1 MRIMESDIAANISRI
16 LETIR
21 EKASLS
27 GRKATDIRLMA
38 VTKTV
43 DVTRLRDA
51 VQAGIK
57 LIGENYVQE
66 TARKKV
72 SLEQQGTPLEWHMEG
87 RLQTNKAKYAVKLFD
102 MIHSVDSVELAW
114 ELDKRSKAVGRVTKV
129 LIEANTGGE
138 KTKSGVPLS
147 QAQDLIIAVA
157 ALENISIEGLMTIPP
172 WFPNPEKARPYFAA
186 LRELK
191 EKIEKADIP
200 RVHMRELSMGMTGDY
215 EVAVEEGATIVRI
228 GRGIFGERVAKK

>member
-1 MRIMESDIAANISRI
+1 MESDIAANISRI
-16 LETIR
+16 LEKIR

-43 DVTRLRDA
+43 EEARVRDA
-51 VQAGIK
+51 LQAGIK

-72 SLEQQGTPLEWHMEG
+72 LLEQQGTPLEWHMIG

-129 LIEANTGGE
+129 LIEVNAGGE
-138 KTKSGVPLS
+138 RTKSGVPLS
-147 QAQDLIIAVA
+147 QAQDLIIAAA

-172 WFPNPEKARPYFAA
+172 WFPDPEKARPYFAA

-200 RVHMRELSMGMTGDY
+200 RVHMRELSMGMTDDY
-215 EVAVEEGATIVRI
+215 EVAVEEGATIIRI

>member
-1 MRIMESDIAANISRI
+1 MESDIAANISRI
-16 LETIR
+16 LEKIR

-43 DVTRLRDA
+43 EEARVRDA
-51 VQAGIK
+51 LQAGIK

-72 SLEQQGTPLEWHMEG
+72 LLEQQGTPLEWHMIG

-102 MIHSVDSVELAW
+102 MIHSVDSVELAR
-114 ELDKRSKAVGRVTKV
+114 ELDKRSKAIGSVTKV

-138 KTKSGVPLS
+138 RTKSGVPLS
-147 QAQDLIIAVA
+147 QAQDLIIAAA

-172 WFPNPEKARPYFAA
+172 WFPDPEKARPYFAA

-200 RVHMRELSMGMTGDY
+200 RVHMRELSMGMTDDY
-215 EVAVEEGATIVRI
+215 EVAIEEGATIVRI

>member
-1 MRIMESDIAANISRI
+1 MESDIAANISRI
-16 LETIR
+16 LERIR
-21 EKASLS
+21 EKSSLS

-43 DVTRLRDA
+43 DEARVRDA
-51 VQAGIK
+51 LQAGIK

-72 SLEQQGTPLEWHMEG
+72 LLEQQGTPLEWHMIG

-129 LIEANTGGE
+129 LIEVNAGGE
-138 KTKSGVPLS
+138 RTKSGVPLS
-147 QAQDLIIAVA
+147 RAQDLIIAAA

-172 WFPNPEKARPYFAA
+172 WFPDPEKARPYFAA

-200 RVHMRELSMGMTGDY
+200 RVHMRELSMGMTDDY
-215 EVAVEEGATIVRI
+215 EVAIEEGATIVRI

>member
-1 MRIMESDIAANISRI
+1 MESDVAANISRI

-27 GRKATDIRLMA
+27 GRMATDIRLMA

-43 DVTRLRDA
+43 DDARLRDA

-72 SLEQQGTPLEWHMEG
+72 LLEQQGTPFEWHMIG

-102 MIHSVDSVELAW
+102 MIHSVDSVELAR
-114 ELDKRSKAVGRVTKV
+114 ELDKRSKAMGRVTKV
-129 LIEANTGGE
+129 LIEANSGE
-138 KTKSGVPLS
+138 ERTKSGVPLS

-172 WFPNPEKARPYFAA
+172 WFPDPEKARPYFAA

-200 RVHMRELSMGMTGDY
+200 RVHMRELSMGMTDDY

>member
-1 MRIMESDIAANISRI
+1 MESDIAANISRI
-16 LETIR
+16 LEKIR

-43 DVTRLRDA
+43 EEARVRDA
-51 VQAGIK
+51 LQAGIK

-72 SLEQQGTPLEWHMEG
+72 LLEQQGTPLEWHMIG

-129 LIEANTGGE
+129 LIEVNAGGE
-138 KTKSGVPLS
+138 RTKSGVPLS
-147 QAQDLIIAVA
+147 QAQDLIIAAA

-172 WFPNPEKARPYFAA
+172 WFPDPEKARPYFAA

-200 RVHMRELSMGMTGDY
+200 RVHMRELSMGMTDDY

>member
-1 MRIMESDIAANISRI
+1 MEPDIAANIYWI

-43 DVTRLRDA
+43 DDA
-51 VQAGIK
+51 RVREALQAGIK

-72 SLEQQGTPLEWHMEG
+72 SLEQQGTPLEWHMIG

-102 MIHSVDSVELAW
+102 MIHSVDSLELAR
-114 ELDKRSKAVGRVTKV
+114 ELDKRSKAIGSVTKV

-138 KTKSGVPLS
+138 RTKSGVPLFK
-147 QAQDLIIAVA
+147 AQDLIIAAA
-157 ALENISIEGLMTIPP
+157 ALENISVEGLMTIPP
-172 WFPNPEKARPYFAA
+172 WFPDPEKARPYFAA

-200 RVHMRELSMGMTGDY
+200 RVHMRELSMGMTDDY

>member
-1 MRIMESDIAANISRI
+1 MEPDIAANIYWI

-43 DVTRLRDA
+43 DEARVRDA
-51 VQAGIK
+51 LQAGIK

-72 SLEQQGTPLEWHMEG
+72 LLEQRGSPLEWHMVG

-102 MIHSVDSVELAW
+102 MIHSVDSLELAR
-114 ELDKRSKAVGRVTKV
+114 ELDKRSKAMECVTKV

-138 KTKSGVPLS
+138 RTKSGVPFS
-147 QAQDLIIAVA
+147 RAQELIIAAA

-172 WFPNPEKARPYFAA
+172 WFPDPEKARPYFAA

-200 RVHMRELSMGMTGDY
+200 RVHMRELSMGMTDDY
-215 EVAVEEGATIVRI
+215 EVAIEEGATIVRI

>member
-1 MRIMESDIAANISRI
+1 MESDIAANISRI

-43 DVTRLRDA
+43 EEARVRDA
-51 VQAGIK
+51 LQAGIK

-72 SLEQQGTPLEWHMEG
+72 LLEQQGTPLEWHMIG

-102 MIHSVDSVELAW
+102 MIHSVDSVELAR
-114 ELDKRSKAVGRVTKV
+114 ELDKRSKSMGRVTKV
-129 LIEANTGGE
+129 LIEANAGGE

-191 EKIEKADIP
+191 GKIEKADIP
-200 RVHMRELSMGMTGDY
+200 RVHMRELSMGMTDDY

>member
-1 MRIMESDIAANISRI
+1 MESDIAANISRI
-16 LETIR
+16 LEKIR

-38 VTKTV
+38 VTKPV
-43 DVTRLRDA
+43 EEARVRDA
-51 VQAGIK
+51 LQAGIK

-72 SLEQQGTPLEWHMEG
+72 LLEQQGTPLEWHMIG

-129 LIEANTGGE
+129 LIEVNAGGE
-138 KTKSGVPLS
+138 RTKSGVPLS
-147 QAQDLIIAVA
+147 QAQDLIIAAA

-172 WFPNPEKARPYFAA
+172 WFPDPEKARPYFAA

-200 RVHMRELSMGMTGDY
+200 RVHMRELSMGMTDDY
-215 EVAVEEGATIVRI
+215 EVAVEEGATIIRI

>member
-1 MRIMESDIAANISRI
+1 
-16 LETIR
+16 L
-21 EKASLS
+21 L
-27 GRKATDIRLMA
+27 
-38 VTKTV
+38 V
-43 DVTRLRDA
+43 
-51 VQAGIK
+51 
-57 LIGENYVQE
+57 
-66 TARKKV
+66 
-72 SLEQQGTPLEWHMEG
+72 QQGTPLEWHMVG

-102 MIHSVDSVELAW
+102 TIHSVDSVELAR
-114 ELDKRSKAVGRVTKV
+114 ELDKRSKAMGRVTKV

-138 KTKSGVPLS
+138 RTKSGVPLS

-172 WFPNPEKARPYFAA
+172 WFPDPEKARPYFAA
-186 LRELK
+186 LRQLK

-200 RVHMRELSMGMTGDY
+200 RVHMRELSMGMTDDY

>member
-1 MRIMESDIAANISRI
+1 MQKERLPGSQEYSGTSGTKELEGIPVVRIMESDVAANISRI
-16 LETIR
+16 LEKIR

-43 DVTRLRDA
+43 DDA
-51 VQAGIK
+51 RVREALQAGIK

-72 SLEQQGTPLEWHMEG
+72 SLEQQGTPLEWHMIG

-129 LIEANTGGE
+129 LIEVNSGE
-138 KTKSGVPLS
+138 ERTKSGVPLS
-147 QAQDLIIAVA
+147 QAQDLIIAAA
-157 ALENISIEGLMTIPP
+157 ALKNIS
-172 WFPNPEKARPYFAA
+172 
-186 LRELK
+186 
-191 EKIEKADIP
+191 
-200 RVHMRELSMGMTGDY
+200 
-215 EVAVEEGATIVRI
+215 VE
-228 GRGIFGERVAKK
+228 

>member
-1 MRIMESDIAANISRI
+1 MEPDIAANIYWI

-43 DVTRLRDA
+43 DEARVRDA
-51 VQAGIK
+51 LQAGIK

-72 SLEQQGTPLEWHMEG
+72 LLEQRGSPLEWHMVG

-102 MIHSVDSVELAW
+102 MI
-114 ELDKRSKAVGRVTKV
+114 
-129 LIEANTGGE
+129 
-138 KTKSGVPLS
+138 
-147 QAQDLIIAVA
+147 
-157 ALENISIEGLMTIPP
+157 PP
-172 WFPNPEKARPYFAA
+172 
-186 LRELK
+186 
-191 EKIEKADIP
+191 
-200 RVHMRELSMGMTGDY
+200 
-215 EVAVEEGATIVRI
+215 
-228 GRGIFGERVAKK
+228 

>member
-1 MRIMESDIAANISRI
+1 MESDIAANISRI
-16 LETIR
+16 LEKIR

-43 DVTRLRDA
+43 EEARVRDA
-51 VQAGIK
+51 LQAGIK

-72 SLEQQGTPLEWHMEG
+72 LLEQRGSPLEWHMVG

-102 MIHSVDSVELAW
+102 MIHSVDSVELAR
-114 ELDKRSKAVGRVTKV
+114 ELDKRSKAMGRVTKV
-129 LIEANTGGE
+129 LIEANAGGE
-138 KTKSGVPLS
+138 KTKSGVPLF
-147 QAQDLIIAVA
+147 QVQDLIIAAA
-157 ALENISIEGLMTIPP
+157 ALENISVEGLMTIPP
-172 WFPNPEKARPYFAA
+172 WFPDPEKARPYFAA

-200 RVHMRELSMGMTGDY
+200 RVHMRELSMGMTDDY